1 MLAKYPM
8 GYLPGMVLISDT
20 VEQLQSLLDGMIPR
34 GVSASAGQ
42 ITDQEESF
50 EYPEEAQGLVKAVPK
65 RCNEFIVGRRCARTA
80 LAQMGIEPKAMPP
93 DERRVP
99 QWPVGTVGS
108 ISHSIGLCCAVASRS
123 NTVACLGV
131 DLETTTRISSGVI
144 ERVLHPLEV
153 DFVSDD
159 KGYGSLIFSAK
170 EAFFKAQYPFWEAW
184 PNFEDLAFQVDTST
198 NRLNVI
204 EVAAHL
210 PSGLRS
216 ATGRMQFRYA
226 FFDNY
231 VLTLCWLNSCSS

>member
-1 MLAKYPM
+1 M
-8 GYLPGMVLISDT
+8 GYLPATVLTSDT
-20 VEQLQSLLDGMIPR
+20 VEQLQSLLDRMIPA
-34 GVSASAGQ
+34 GVKASVSR
-42 ITDQEESF
+42 ITDREASF
-50 EYPEEAQGLVKAVPK
+50 EYPEEAQKLAKAVPK
-65 RCNEFIVGRRCARTA
+65 RRNEFIAGRRCARAA
-80 LAQMGIEPKAMPP
+80 LAQMGLQPRAMPP
-93 DERRVP
+93 DERRAP

-108 ISHSIGLCCAVASRS
+108 ISHSIELCCAVASHS
-123 NTVACLGV
+123 NTIACLGV

-159 KGYGSLIFSAK
+159 KAYGSLIFSAK
-170 EAFFKAQYPFWEAW
+170 EAFFKAQHPVWEAW
-184 PNFEDLAFQVDTST
+184 PNFEDLAFEVDTST

-216 ATGRMQFRYA
+216 ATQRMQFRYA